1 MVKSAISSSFHTLQ
15 KKSLKTMSVEK
26 IIGNWKKKSFRP
38 VYLLEG
44 EEDYYIDK
52 LVNFAEHQILSESE
66 SPFNLSVFYGK
77 DTDWSTL
84 INACR
89 RYPVF
94 AERQVVILKE
104 AQQMRDIDK
113 LEPYVAKP
121 LESTILIIAYKEKKL
136 DGRTKLAKILRDKA
150 EILST
155 KKIYDNQI
163 PQWIME
169 LTSSKGIGISPKA
182 TALLADHI
190 GNDLSRI
197 ENEVDKMLINL
208 GSRKEITEDDI
219 EVFVGV
225 SKEYNVFELQD
236 AVARKNLSKAMRII
250 QYFQSNPKAAPIQLI
265 LPSLYN
271 FFGKTYMIFGQQGAD
286 EKTLAA
292 TLGVSPFFMKGYM
305 SAAHLYSFE
314 GVEAAILLL
323 HEYNLRSIG
332 VNSSGQE
339 DASLLKEL
347 VVKMLR

>member
-1 MVKSAISSSFHTLQ
+1 
-15 KKSLKTMSVEK
+15 MSVEK
-26 IIGNWKKKSFRP
+26 IIGNWKKKSFKP
-38 VYLLEG
+38 VYWLEG

-52 LVNFAEHQILSESE
+52 LVNFAEHEILPESE
-66 SPFNLSVFYGK
+66 SSFNLSVFYGK
-77 DTDWSTL
+77 DTDWATL
-84 INACR
+84 VNACR

-104 AQQMRDIDK
+104 AQQMREIDR

-121 LESTILIIAYKEKKL
+121 LESTLLIIAYKEKKL
-136 DGRTKLAKILRDKA
+136 DGRTKLAKILKEKA

-155 KKIYDNQI
+155 KKIYDNQL
-163 PQWIME
+163 PQWILE

-182 TALLADHI
+182 TALLTDHI

-197 ENEVDKMLINL
+197 ENEVNKMLINL

-225 SKEYNVFELQD
+225 SKEYNVFELQN
-236 AVARKNLSKAMRII
+236 AVARKNLAKAMMII
-250 QYFQSNPKAAPIQLI
+250 EYFQSNPKAASIQFI

-271 FFGKTYMIFGQQGAD
+271 FFGKIYMIFGQQGAD
-286 EKTLAA
+286 EKALAA
-292 TLGVSPFFMKGYM
+292 SLGVSPFFIKEYL
-305 SAAHLYSFE
+305 SASRLYSFE
-314 GVEAAILLL
+314 GVEAALLLL
-323 HEYNLRSIG
+323 HEYNLRSVG

-347 VVKMLR
+347 IVKILR